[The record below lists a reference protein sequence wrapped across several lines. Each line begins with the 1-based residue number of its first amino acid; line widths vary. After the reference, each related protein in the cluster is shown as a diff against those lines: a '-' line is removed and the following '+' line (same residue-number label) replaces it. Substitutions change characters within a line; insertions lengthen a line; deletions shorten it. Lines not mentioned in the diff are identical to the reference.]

1 MGQLKAMFTGG
12 MAALSSTSILPASV
26 NSMQLKT
33 ELPSLV
39 GGTKAAVQKFSRESQ
54 GPRSELSAK
63 KSGCAAL
70 DPGALLCSRTI
81 QDSGHTG
88 DGGTRTTAGRQVA
101 GVGGKEGAG
110 FLPQTAA
117 TERTSRHKKSR
128 TPKVTIITSCP

>member
-12 MAALSSTSILPASV
+12 MAALSSTSILPVSV

-33 ELPSLV
+33 ELASLV
-39 GGTKAAVQKFSRESQ
+39 GGTKAAIRKFSRESQ

-88 DGGTRTTAGRQVA
+88 DGGTRTTAGRRVA
-101 GVGGKEGAG
+101 GGGERALD
-110 FLPQTAA
+110 FYHRLQPQNELRGTRKA
-117 TERTSRHKKSR
+117 ELRR
-128 TPKVTIITSCP
+128 